1 MADHRPS
8 SKVHSIT
15 LGAILAWLV
24 PGLGHWWIGERQ
36 RAVIFFIVISVTFW
50 GGIAVG
56 GVRSAVTAKENGL
69 WIAAQLCTGPQSLF
83 ALSVSRNLEDEARR
97 DPSKQFKAHGRPGTS
112 AWSMRALPVCST
124 CLSFLMSCPA
134 RTPYATPL
142 LQRQTRE
149 RRCVDPMML
158 ANILHDLFIEPKII
172 TGQGRL
178 LMLLPL
184 AMSISIV
191 YKTIR
196 CQKLSAV
203 PLASLSLC
211 ITIVV
216 GMLLVGAALLLTY
229 EFLA

>member
-1 MADHRPS
+1 
-8 SKVHSIT
+8 
-15 LGAILAWLV
+15 
-24 PGLGHWWIGERQ
+24 
-36 RAVIFFIVISVTFW
+36 
-50 GGIAVG
+50 
-56 GVRSAVTAKENGL
+56 
-69 WIAAQLCTGPQSLF
+69 
-83 ALSVSRNLEDEARR
+83 
-97 DPSKQFKAHGRPGTS
+97 
-112 AWSMRALPVCST
+112 
-124 CLSFLMSCPA
+124 
-134 RTPYATPL
+134 
-142 LQRQTRE
+142 
-149 RRCVDPMML
+149 MML